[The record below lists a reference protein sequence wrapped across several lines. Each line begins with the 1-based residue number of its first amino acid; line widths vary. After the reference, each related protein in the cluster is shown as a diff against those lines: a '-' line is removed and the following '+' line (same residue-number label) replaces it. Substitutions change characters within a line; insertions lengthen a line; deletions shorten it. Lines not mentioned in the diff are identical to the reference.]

1 MSYRLKIDPKSR
13 KAARFIS
20 RLQKAIQKALIDSGK
35 SQQDVATI
43 LGVDRSVINR
53 RLSGKAN
60 LTARSIAEFAY
71 ALDKDIEF
79 SFVDKS
85 TIRHSNSANATG
97 ISFNLQPVTR
107 SVGGRSETAGTA
119 SPEQM
124 FSLEGA
130 TL

>member
-60 LTARSIAEFAY
+60 LTARSVAEFAY

-85 TIRHSNSANATG
+85 AIRHSNSANATG
-97 ISFNLQPVTR
+97 VSSNLQPVTR
-107 SVGGRSETAGTA
+107 NVGGRSETAGTA
-119 SPEQM
+119 RPEQM